1 MKAWFM
7 GLEVNERRMLIGGG
21 SLLLVLL
28 LYVGIWEPLTHNV
41 ESLRASTA
49 EQESLLAWMRG
60 AAKEVKQLRGRS
72 GQPVKPASG
81 QSLLSLVDRTAKAG
95 RLGPAL
101 KRVQPDGDE
110 KVRVW
115 LESASFDDVVR
126 WLSSLE
132 SSQGVHVVSSVFQAK
147 DDPGLVDVRLVFA
160 AGA

>member
-1 MKAWFM
+1 MKAWFN
-7 GLEVNERRMLIGGG
+7 GLEANERRMLIGGG
-21 SLLLVLL
+21 ALLLVLL
-28 LYVGIWEPLTHNV
+28 LYVGIWEPLTHKV

-72 GQPVKPASG
+72 GQQAQPTSG

-95 RLGPAL
+95 RLGTAL
-101 KRVQPDGDE
+101 KRVQPDGDD
-110 KVRVW
+110 KVGVW

-132 SSQGVHVVSSVFQAK
+132 SRQGVQVVSSVFQAK